1 LSQGVVKTFLN
12 VSDLSD
18 KSLLPYLLLPH
29 YKDYSILFA
38 LLNLRFNYT
47 PGDFI
52 TPSNAKFCMAFV
64 SGKQKKN
71 LLISDTTYIRSASE
85 IVFPEATGKRFGAIV
100 QGNPLNK
107 NQINLWDGFPSR
119 ENLELEVP
127 KDTVLSIASCYL
139 DNTTVQPHQYQEY
152 YLALCANPVL
162 IITKENAVRQKEAK
176 EFYPP
181 NASSELD
188 DTLKEKSE
196 ILTSVGVGNI
206 KDIYRK
212 PILVD
217 SSTNLVSNINHF
229 IHTDF
234 PCLVFEG
241 ISEYSSLVAKIKE
254 IENIAEREAASA
266 KLFSTPKVVL
276 LSWRSN
282 QDIAY
287 ATDNLFDSGV
297 RQNHNLPFHNR
308 KENGV
313 WIYVEDRAPL
323 TVSVA
328 EDGTLEEE
336 DEDEL

>member
-1 LSQGVVKTFLN
+1 MSQGIVKTFLN
-12 VSDLSD
+12 VSNLSD

-38 LLNLRFNYT
+38 LLNLSFNYT
-47 PGDFI
+47 PRDFV

-71 LLISDTTYIRSASE
+71 LLISDTAYIRSSSE
-85 IVFPEATGKRFGAIV
+85 IVFSEATGKRFGAVV
-100 QGNPLNK
+100 QGKPLTK
-107 NQINLWDGFPSR
+107 NQINLWEGFPSR

-127 KDTVLSIASCYL
+127 RDSVILIAYHYL
-139 DNTTVQPHQYQEY
+139 NTATVQPHHYQEY

-162 IITKENAVRQKEAK
+162 IITKENATRQKEAK
-176 EFYPP
+176 EFCLPIT
-181 NASSELD
+181 SSELD
-188 DTLKEKSE
+188 DTLKAKSE

-206 KDIYRK
+206 KDVYRK

-217 SSTNLVSNINHF
+217 SSTNLVSNINYF

-234 PCLVFEG
+234 PFLIFEG
-241 ISEYSSLVAKIKE
+241 ISEYSSLATKIKE
-254 IENIAEREAASA
+254 IENILEREAALA

-297 RQNHNLPFHNR
+297 RQNHNMPFHNK

-313 WIYVEDRAPL
+313 WIYIEDKAPL
-323 TVSVA
+323 SISVV